1 MKPITRLTLAA
12 LLTTAVFG
20 TAVAD
25 TDFGTC
31 ATTRWPL
38 SRLVMPAGARGDSAE

>member
-31 ATTRWPL
+31 RHNPMAAIEAGDASWG
-38 SRLVMPAGARGDSAE
+38 SR

>member
-20 TAVAD
+20 TALAD
-25 TDFGTC
+25 TDFGSAPRPDGC
-31 ATTRWPL
+31 Y
-38 SRLVMPAGARGDSAE
+38 RG